1 MRITC
6 RKCRSILE
14 VDDSAQ
20 GTTITCPVCQAEL
33 RCEAKT
39 GEGVGLER
47 PRGFKFG
54 EFFSEVFKRHDD
66 DEIEAYFMVGTSKTT
81 PDIFGVDLQWPKP
94 WMFTRL
100 LLAGVAIYYALFRLW
115 NYWLDKGQFDVL
127 SIPDLL
133 VFGSFVVPLAS
144 VILFFEMNV
153 RRNVSIYQVIKLIF
167 AGGILSLVL
176 TDFFN
181 VIRPALIGILGVTPE
196 WQASLAGPIE
206 EAAKLAAV
214 LLMVRGTKYR
224 YTLNGMLFGAA
235 VGVGFAMFESAG
247 YALKEFLSAYAVSLG
262 NSTLQLSQ
270 SGQLNDAV
278 FHGKVCLES
287 LKPAVAR
294 LNDVIAM
301 RGLLS
306 PLGHVAYSAI
316 AVGAFW
322 RVKGAQG
329 FAWRMLRN
337 RRFFFLFAL
346 AVALHAFWNSP
357 LFPAEGIPW
366 IKVAVV
372 TLVGWGVILSL
383 IQDGIRQIR
392 REQDEIVNAK

>member
-6 RKCRSILE
+6 RKCRSILDVE
-14 VDDSAQ
+14 DSAQ
-20 GTTITCPVCQAEL
+20 GTTIICPVCQAEF
-33 RCEAKT
+33 RCEADSGT
-39 GEGVGLER
+39 DLGFER
-47 PRGFKFG
+47 PRGFSFG
-54 EFFSEVFKRHDD
+54 EFFSEVFKHHDD
-66 DEIEAYFMVGTSKTT
+66 SEIESYFMVGTAKTT
-81 PDIFGVDLQWPKP
+81 PDVFGVDPSWPKP

-100 LLAGVAIYYALFRLW
+100 LLAGVGIYYALFRLW

-144 VILFFEMNV
+144 VVLFFELNA

-181 VIRPALIGILGVTPE
+181 LMRPSLIGVLGVTPE

-247 YALKEFLSAYAVSLG
+247 YALKAFLSAYAVSLG
-262 NSTLQLSQ
+262 NSTLQLSH

-278 FHGKVCLES
+278 FHGKVFLES
-287 LKPAVAR
+287 LKPAVAQ
-294 LNDVIAM
+294 LNDVIVT
-301 RGLLS
+301 RGILA
-306 PLGHVAYSAI
+306 PVGHVAYSAI

-322 RVKGAQG
+322 RIKGANN
-329 FAWRMLRN
+329 FSWEMLRN
-337 RRFFFLFAL
+337 RMFLVLFAI

-357 LFPAEGIPW
+357 LFPTEGIPW
-366 IKVAVV
+366 IKVGVV
-372 TLVGWGVILSL
+372 ALVGWGIVLAL
-383 IQDGIRQIR
+383 TQDGIRQIR
-392 REQDEIVNAK
+392 REQDEIVGAT